1 MERALFEL
9 LSDFAGGRIYALR
22 APQNVVTPFVVFQR
36 VESDRWR
43 SINGPSGMA
52 QATMQ
57 IDVYDDDYYGAKDLA
72 AQIEDTLDGY
82 RGTVSYT
89 GGSTRI
95 GGISLESDS
104 DLLDQSEEPALFRNS
119 ARYLVTFEQ

>member
-9 LSDFAGGRIYALR
+9 LSGYAGGRVYALR
-22 APQNVVTPFVVFQR
+22 APQDVVSPFVVFQR
-36 VESDRWR
+36 IESGRWR

-57 IDVYDDDYYGAKDLA
+57 VDVYDDDYYGAKDLA
-72 AQIEDTLDGY
+72 AQIEETLDGY

-95 GGISLESDS
+95 AGISLDSDS
-104 DLLDQSEEPALFRNS
+104 DLLDQ
-119 ARYLVTFEQ
+119 T